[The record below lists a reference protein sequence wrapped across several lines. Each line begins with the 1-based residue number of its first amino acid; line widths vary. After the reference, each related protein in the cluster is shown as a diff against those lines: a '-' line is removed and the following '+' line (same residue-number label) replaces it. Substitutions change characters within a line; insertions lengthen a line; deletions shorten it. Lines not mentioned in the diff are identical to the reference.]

1 MHDETEGF
9 EHQRDEDALLPFQLE
24 QSVVRG
30 RVVRLGPLL
39 DDMLGRHAYPVPV
52 ATFLAQTCAMTAA
65 LASAL
70 KFKGVFT
77 LQTQTDGPVSRLVVD
92 VTSEGDIRACATFDE
107 AEVMSAK
114 AGGLLGSGH
123 LVFTVDQ
130 QATDERYQGVVPIEN
145 DDLTAAFHTYFKQS
159 EQIPTGI
166 LTFARKDRDEHWH
179 AGCLMAQRMP
189 REGGEGEPA
198 SVPQDDTV
206 QEDDWKR
213 VMLLMQT
220 CTADELLDPAL
231 SFEGLLFRLFH
242 EEGVRAYDRRNLR
255 HECRCSREK
264 VRDLLASMPKD
275 EIAAMIDEHG
285 KIAVTCHFCS
295 RTYTFEPDA
304 ICPAN

>member
-1 MHDETEGF
+1 MQDKTEQP
-9 EHQRDEDALLPFQLE
+9 EHQLDVDALLPFQLE

-30 RVVRLGPLL
+30 RVVRLGALL

-52 ATFLAQTCAMTAA
+52 ATLLAQTCAMTAA

-70 KFKGVFT
+70 KFEGVFT
-77 LQTQTDGPVSRLVVD
+77 LQTQTNGPISRLVVD
-92 VTSEGDIRACATFDE
+92 VTSEGDIRACATYDD

-114 AGGLLGSGH
+114 EGAFLGTGQ

-130 QATDERYQGVVPIEN
+130 KATDERYQGVVPIEN
-145 DDLTAAFHTYFKQS
+145 DDLTVAFHTYFKQS

-166 LTFARKDRDEHWH
+166 LTFAHRDSDGHWH

-189 REGGEGEPA
+189 REGGEAEQAIP
-198 SVPQDDTV
+198 VDDTA

-213 VMLLMQT
+213 VMILMQT
-220 CTADELLDPAL
+220 CTAEELLDPAL
-231 SFEGLLFRLFH
+231 SFEKLLFRLFH
-242 EEGVRAYDRRNLR
+242 EEGVRAYERRSLR
-255 HECRCSREK
+255 HACRCSHEK

-275 EIAAMIDEHG
+275 EIAAMIDERG

-295 RTYTFEPDA
+295 RTYAFEPDS